1 MTLRNAVTALIAM
14 AVAGNPCIAGAADV
28 LGQGAGVKAP
38 PYVAAP
44 SPTARLP
51 YYEYGPW
58 AAYEQPVPY
67 PNRPYTPPPRYVNPA
82 PLYCQRERGKLVWN
96 GRQWFR
102 TQVQI
107 CD

>member
-1 MTLRNAVTALIAM
+1 MRNTVTAVIAIV
-14 AVAGNPCIAGAADV
+14 VAGNPCIARAADL
-28 LGQGAGVKAP
+28 LGQGTGVAP

-51 YYEYGPW
+51 FYENGPW
-58 AAYEQPVPY
+58 AAYEQPLPY

-82 PLYCQRERGKLVWN
+82 PLYCQREPGMLVWN

-107 CD
+107 CN